1 MPEHDQEPP
10 RLSLVEAAARLGKSV
25 DAVRAMIR
33 RGKLA
38 TVRGNDGRLLV
49 SVPPSLAQAA
59 DQLSLGGGE
68 AGDQSGL
75 GARLG
80 DEEQVARLLVE
91 RDEAL
96 AEADHWREQAHRAG
110 LAQVRAEADRDKAL
124 EVAEAKVA
132 AAERV
137 VEELKALLAE
147 ARRPWWRRLRG

>member
-10 RLSLVEAAARLGKSV
+10 RLPLAEAAARLGKSV

-49 SVPPSLAQAA
+49 SVPPSLVQADAQPR
-59 DQLSLGGGE
+59 LGNGE
-68 AGDQSGL
+68 AGDRSRL

-80 DEEQVARLLVE
+80 DDEAAARLLIE

-96 AEADHWREQAHRAG
+96 AEADHWREQSHRAKV
-110 LAQVRAEADRDKAL
+110 AQARAEAELA
-124 EVAEAKVA
+124 AKN
-132 AAERV
+132 ELIG
-137 VEELKALLAE
+137 ELKAMLAE
-147 ARRPWWRRLRG
+147 ARRPWWRRWVG